1 VVRTSMASLIVGL
14 GFAGAALS
22 GCCNPFA
29 AGTTP
34 PPTPTATTTAA
45 PATGAP
51 APTTPAANPTTG
63 TAEAPARAATTT
75 VRAAETLA
83 GSISI
88 TMLDTQLFH
97 PDTRRRLMSS
107 PRDPADV
114 SGESGGGFGVGVL
127 LEARNDSE
135 FVLGAPRILSD
146 VVVHGTHGGAGC
158 RVVPRRRSFW
168 SRNTSPITVLS
179 PTRDDRNPWVDE
191 SRNAYE
197 LLWRPQETLRIRAV
211 LECGPIQL
219 LDTNPQTLGGSFV
232 VAATAPFAEH
242 EVTCDNDYEICG
254 DDVVGRSP
262 ELSLPARAFTLQS
275 ITLPAGPP
283 GFLAGDIFVH
293 AEAGRPIYDS
303 ITAFSSSA
311 FRATSADLPPTPVPV
326 LDRQDEWSL
335 AINSVSLTHWSDRLD
350 LPKGTRL
357 VTVQAQLSIATGSI
371 EARMRGA
378 IDQARATEQLAAQAL
393 GQAQANAAAA
403 PEDPAAAD
411 ALRAA
416 ESALRDATS
425 AVGRAQTAYD
435 RNLGSERSRL
445 ARLLACDRV
454 QLVTHARL
462 LRPANARDA
471 AAACSAINS
480 GDQASVSWLFVVE
493 RYEIPVGLNYNVGS
507 APHTGFFAAQSLATF
522 DAR

>member
-1 VVRTSMASLIVGL
+1 MARWI
-14 GFAGAALS
+14 AGAACAAVCVSLS

-29 AGTTP
+29 GGETP
-34 PPTPTATTTAA
+34 PPTTTVADPAAAATGAPTAA
-45 PATGAP
+45 PAGTAT
-51 APTTPAANPTTG
+51 PTTPS
-63 TAEAPARAATTT
+63 APAARPPAPAD
-75 VRAAETLA
+75 TLP

-97 PDTRRRLMSS
+97 PNTRRRLMAD
-107 PRDPADV
+107 PRNPSDV
-114 SGESGGGFGVGVL
+114 SAESSGGFGVGVL

-135 FVLGAPRILSD
+135 YVLGAPRILSD

-179 PTRDDRNPWVDE
+179 PTRDERNPWVDE
-191 SRNAYE
+191 SRSAYE

-211 LECGPIQL
+211 LECGPVHL
-219 LDTNPQTLGGSFV
+219 LDTNPQTLSGSFV

-254 DDVVGRSP
+254 DDVMGRSP

-293 AEAGRPIYDS
+293 AEAGRPLYDS
-303 ITAFSSSA
+303 ITTFGSSA

-335 AINSVSLTHWSDRLD
+335 AITHWSDRID
-350 LPKGTRL
+350 LPKGSRL

-378 IDQARATEQLAAQAL
+378 IDQARAAEQAASQVLA
-393 GQAQANAAAA
+393 QAQANAAAA
-403 PEDPAAAD
+403 PDDGAMAD

-416 ESALRDATS
+416 ESAMRDATS

-462 LRPANARDA
+462 LRPANARDTV
-471 AAACSAINS
+471 AACSAINTA
-480 GDQASVSWLFVVE
+480 DQVAVSWLFVVD
-493 RYEIPVGLNYNVGS
+493 RYEIPVGLTYNVGS
-507 APHTGFFAAQSLATF
+507 ASHTGFFAAQSLATF

>member
-1 VVRTSMASLIVGL
+1 MARSI
-14 GFAGAALS
+14 AGAACAVVCLSLS

-29 AGTTP
+29 GGGETP
-34 PPTPTATTTAA
+34 PPPTATTDPAATATAPATTPAGTPAQGTPAA
-45 PATGAP
+45 PAARPP
-51 APTTPAANPTTG
+51 APTD
-63 TAEAPARAATTT
+63 
-75 VRAAETLA
+75 TLP

-97 PDTRRRLMSS
+97 PNTRRRLMAD
-107 PRDPADV
+107 PRNPSDV
-114 SGESGGGFGVGVL
+114 SAESSGGFGVGVL

-135 FVLGAPRILSD
+135 YVLGAPRILSD

-179 PTRDDRNPWVDE
+179 PTRDERNPWVDE
-191 SRNAYE
+191 SRSSYE

-211 LECGPIQL
+211 LECGPVHL
-219 LDTNPQTLGGSFV
+219 LDTNPQTLSGSFV

-242 EVTCDNDYEICG
+242 EVTCDNDYEMCG
-254 DDVVGRSP
+254 DDVMGRSP

-303 ITAFSSSA
+303 ITTFGSSA

-335 AINSVSLTHWSDRLD
+335 AINAVTLTHWSDRMD
-350 LPKGTRL
+350 LPKGSRL

-378 IDQARATEQLAAQAL
+378 IDQARAAEQAASQAL
-393 GQAQANAAAA
+393 AQAQANAAAA
-403 PEDPAAAD
+403 PDDGAAQD
-411 ALRAA
+411 ALRGA
-416 ESALRDATS
+416 ESAMRDATS

-462 LRPANARDA
+462 LRAANARDTV
-471 AAACSAINS
+471 AACSAINTA
-480 GDQASVSWLFVVE
+480 DQVSVSWLFVVD
-493 RYEIPVGLNYNVGS
+493 RYEIPVGLTYNVGS
-507 APHTGFFAAQSLATF
+507 ASHTGFFAAQSLATF

>member
-1 VVRTSMASLIVGL
+1 PATP
-14 GFAGAALS
+14 AA
-22 GCCNPFA
+22 
-29 AGTTP
+29 
-34 PPTPTATTTAA
+34 TAA
-45 PATGAP
+45 PG
-51 APTTPAANPTTG
+51 TP
-63 TAEAPARAATTT
+63 EAMP
-75 VRAAETLA
+75 

-97 PDTRRRLMSS
+97 PDTRRRLMAD
-107 PRDPADV
+107 PRNPADV
-114 SGESGGGFGVGVL
+114 SAESSGGFGVGVL

-135 FVLGAPRILSD
+135 YVLGAPRILSD
-146 VVVHGTHGGAGC
+146 VVIHGTHGAAGC

-179 PTRDDRNPWVDE
+179 PTRDQRTPWVDE

-197 LLWRPQETLRIRAV
+197 LVWRPQETVRIRAV
-211 LECGPIQL
+211 LECGPVHL
-219 LDTNPQTLGGSFV
+219 LDINPTGLTGSFV

-254 DDVVGRSP
+254 DDVMGRTP
-262 ELSLPARAFTLQS
+262 DLTLPARAFTLQS
-275 ITLPAGPP
+275 VTLPAGPP

-293 AEAGRPIYDS
+293 AEAGRPIFDS
-303 ITAFSSSA
+303 ITTFGSSA
-311 FRATSADLPPTPVPV
+311 FRATSADLPPAPVPV

-335 AINSVSLTHWSDRLD
+335 SIDSVSLTHWSDRQD

-357 VTVQAQLSIATGSI
+357 VTVQARVSIATAGI
-371 EARMRGA
+371 EGRMRGA
-378 IDQARATEQLAAQAL
+378 IDQARAVEQTALQQLA
-393 GQAQANAAAA
+393 QAQAASAAA
-403 PEDPAAAD
+403 PDDPAASD

-416 ESALRDATS
+416 ESAARDATS
-425 AVGRAQTAYD
+425 AVGRAQQAYD
-435 RNLGSERSRL
+435 RNLGSERSRM

-471 AAACSAINS
+471 ATACSAINT
-480 GDQASVSWLFVVE
+480 GDQASVSWLFVVD
-493 RYEIPVGLNYNVGS
+493 RYEVPVGLTYNVGS